1 MKKIIITLCLI
12 GSTLLLLDNLNAAN
26 SLFLFLFAGIVPG
39 TNILI
44 PASAMLVATATVMSL
59 IILRF
64 IVWPMVRT
72 SAFFNT
78 NKQSPVRA
86 KRTRKIA

>member
-1 MKKIIITLCLI
+1 MKKTIITLCLI
-12 GSTLLLLDNLNAAN
+12 GSTLLVLDNLHAAN

-44 PASAMLVATATVMSL
+44 PATYMLIATATAMSL
-59 IILRF
+59 IVLRI

-72 SAFFNT
+72 SASFCL
-78 NKQSPVRA
+78 NKLSPTRV